1 MWWYCGYRALPKVRA
16 SDLARRF
23 LRQHD
28 AGTNQPASLRGWFA
42 FPSGLA
48 GFVLI
53 EAETP
58 REVAAIVEPY
68 ARLVTWDVQAV
79 AEQNYNQVHEELR
92 RSTGRAA
99 LDDLMAGVPP
109 AELVGNT
116 NGSRER

>member
-28 AGTNQPASLRGWFA
+28 AGTNQPANLRGWFA

-53 EAETP
+53 EADTP
-58 REVAAIVEPY
+58 REVTSIVEPY
-68 ARLVTWDVQAV
+68 ARLVTWDIQAV

-99 LDDLMAGVPP
+99 LDDLMAGVSP
-109 AELVGNT
+109 ADMLANT
-116 NGSRER
+116 GGGRER

>member
-28 AGTNQPASLRGWFA
+28 AGTNRPADVRGWFT

-53 EAETP
+53 EADTP
-58 REVAAIVEPY
+58 RDVAAMVEPY
-68 ARLVTWDVQAV
+68 ARLVEWDVQAI

-99 LDDLMAGVPP
+99 LDDLMHGVAP
-109 AELVGNT
+109 ADMLARA
-116 NGSRER
+116 NGTR

>member
-1 MWWYCGYRALPKVRA
+1 MWWYCGYRALPTVRA

-28 AGTNQPASLRGWFA
+28 AGTNRPSDLRGWFA

-53 EAETP
+53 EADTP

-68 ARLVTWDVQAV
+68 ARLVEWDVQAI

-92 RSTGRAA
+92 RSAA
-99 LDDLMAGVPP
+99 RVAVDDLMSGVAP
-109 AELVGNT
+109 ADMLAWAS
-116 NGSRER
+116 GSR

>member
-1 MWWYCGYRALPKVRA
+1 MWWYCGYRALPGVRA

-28 AGTNQPASLRGWFA
+28 AGTNQPAAVRGWFV
-42 FPSGLA
+42 FPTGTA

-58 REVAAIVEPY
+58 KDVAAVTEPY
-68 ARLVTWDVQAV
+68 AGVVTWDIEAV
-79 AEQNYNQVHEELR
+79 AELNYNQVHEELR

-99 LDDLMAGVPP
+99 LDDLMAGVAP
-109 AELVGNT
+109 ADVTAGAARSAT
-116 NGSRER
+116 R